1 MNSILNKNVQ
11 KMKGMHKVERRQ
23 LLETHFVV
31 KKSIYAPIDNT
42 TCPDFLNN
50 LREPNMALTI
60 KSVPEKI
67 FLVDEPFRCSENEG
81 HAQS

>member
-1 MNSILNKNVQ
+1 
-11 KMKGMHKVERRQ
+11 MKGMHKVERRQ

-42 TCPDFLNN
+42 SCPDFLNN

-67 FLVDEPFRCSENEG
+67 FLVDEPFNFCRWIVCETFLG
-81 HAQS
+81 LRL